1 MAEAFLT
8 KAKKF
13 VRPDLFFEIK
23 KSEKRQNLDYGF
35 CLFCFESGLFASGK
49 LGLFK
54 KIKKRRNEKQRT
66 EEEKTG
72 LRKNF
77 FKKCKKIKK
86 RC

>member
-23 KSEKRQNLDYGF
+23 KSEKRQNLDYGV

-54 KIKKRRNEKQRT
+54 KSKKDGMKNNEQKKKKR
-66 EEEKTG
+66 G
-72 LRKNF
+72 
-77 FKKCKKIKK
+77 
-86 RC
+86 